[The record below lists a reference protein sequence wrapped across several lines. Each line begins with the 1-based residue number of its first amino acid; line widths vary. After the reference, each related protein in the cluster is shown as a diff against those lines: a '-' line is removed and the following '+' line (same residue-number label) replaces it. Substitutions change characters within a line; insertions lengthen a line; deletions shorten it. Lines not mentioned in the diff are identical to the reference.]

1 MSKAQASAARTGTA
15 GTTQGTI
22 GAMTLAQRLAAF
34 TASLSFDALPDDV
47 VASVCLRALDVLGI
61 ALASSRGDWAP
72 AVLDLAGD
80 AGGECTVVGSAKTAP
95 PPLAILVNGTLAHG
109 LDYDDTHAASI
120 THASAVILPTVWA
133 LAEARDLD
141 GRSAITA
148 AAAGYEAITR
158 LGMAASGLFH
168 ARGWHATSVC
178 GAFAA
183 ALAAGAC
190 DRLDATQLTA
200 ALGLAGSFASG
211 VMEHLEDG
219 SWVKRLHPGWA
230 GHSGALAA
238 ALARGGV
245 PGPATILEGRF
256 GFYRTFVNTE
266 PDRRPF
272 DTLGREWEILRVGY
286 KPYPCCHLNHAYLD
300 CALELRRASGVS
312 ADAIERIECRV
323 PAGEVPIVCEPADV
337 KRRPRTS
344 YDAQFSLAFSV
355 ASAFIDG
362 TVGLDTY
369 APARLGDPRVLALAD
384 RVSHVIDP
392 DSAFPRSFPGW
403 VRVRLTDGRELEARV
418 PHGRGGP
425 DRPLPPEALVEK
437 FRDNARRALPPA
449 RVTALERAVLEL
461 DRLKSVR
468 ELMSLA
474 RV

>member
-1 MSKAQASAARTGTA
+1 
-15 GTTQGTI
+15 
-22 GAMTLAQRLAAF
+22 MTLAERLAAF
-34 TASLSFDALPDDV
+34 SASLSFDALTDEV
-47 VASVCLRALDVLGI
+47 VASVRLRALDVLGI

-72 AVLDLAGD
+72 PVLDLVGH
-80 AGGECTVVGSAKTAP
+80 AGGECTVLGDARTAP
-95 PPLAILVNGTLAHG
+95 VPLAILVNGTLAHG

-120 THASAVILPTVWA
+120 THASAVIVPTVFA
-133 LAEARDLD
+133 VAEARDLD
-141 GRSAITA
+141 GRTAITA
-148 AAAGYEAITR
+148 AVAGYEAITR
-158 LGMAASGLFH
+158 LGMAASGVFH

-183 ALAAGAC
+183 ALAAGVC
-190 DRLDATQLTA
+190 EGLNETQLTA

-256 GFYRTFVNTE
+256 GLYRTFVNTE

-272 DTLGREWEILRVGY
+272 ETLGREWEILNVGY

-300 CALELRRASGVS
+300 CALELRREAGVN
-312 ADAIERIECRV
+312 ADDIEHIECRV
-323 PAGEVPIVCEPADV
+323 PAGEVPIVCEPAEV

-344 YDAQFSLAFSV
+344 YDAQFSLPFSL

-369 APARLGDPRVLALAD
+369 APSRLANARVLALAD
-384 RVSHVIDP
+384 RVTHVVDP
-392 DSAFPRSFPGW
+392 DSPFPRSFPGW
-403 VRVRLTDGRELEARV
+403 VRVRLRDGRALEARV

-425 DRPLPPEALVEK
+425 DRPLPPEALIDK

-449 RVTALERAVLEL
+449 RVAALERMVLEL

-468 ELMSLA
+468 ELMRLA
-474 RV
+474 RA

>member
-1 MSKAQASAARTGTA
+1 
-15 GTTQGTI
+15 
-22 GAMTLAQRLAAF
+22 MTLAERLAAF
-34 TASLSFDALPDDV
+34 TASLSFDALPDEV
-47 VASVCLRALDVLGI
+47 VASVRLRTLDVLGI

-72 AVLDLAGD
+72 AVIELAG
-80 AGGECTVVGSAKTAP
+80 ARGGECTVLGAARTAP
-95 PPLAILVNGTLAHG
+95 LPLAILVNGTLAHG

-120 THASAVILPTVWA
+120 THASAVILPAVLA
-133 LAEARDLD
+133 VAEARELD
-141 GRSAITA
+141 GRTAITA
-148 AAAGYEAITR
+148 AVAGYEAITR
-158 LGMAASGLFH
+158 LGMAASGVFH
-168 ARGWHATSVC
+168 ARGWHATAVC
-178 GAFAA
+178 GAFGAA
-183 ALAAGAC
+183 VAAGAC
-190 DRLDATQLTA
+190 EGLDTARLTA

-256 GFYRTFVNTE
+256 GFYRTFVSTA
-266 PDRRPF
+266 PDPRPF

-300 CALELRRASGVS
+300 CALDLRRRAGVT
-312 ADAIERIECRV
+312 ADAIEHIECRV
-323 PAGEVPIVCEPADV
+323 PAGEVPIVCEPVDV

-344 YDAQFSLAFSV
+344 YDAQFSLPFSV

-362 TVGLDTY
+362 AVGLDTY
-369 APARLGDPRVLALAD
+369 APARLADPRILALAD

-392 DSAFPRSFPGW
+392 EAQFPRSFPGW
-403 VRVRLTDGRELEARV
+403 VRVRLKDGREVEARV

-437 FRDNARRALPPA
+437 FRDNARRALPAA
-449 RVTALERAVLEL
+449 RVAALEQAVLGL
-461 DRLKSVR
+461 DRVKSVR
-468 ELMSLA
+468 ELMRLA
-474 RV
+474 A